1 MPESAGS
8 ASASQSATQC
18 FTVGH
23 FAAMAFTNGRKVMS
37 KQKTRS
43 SASLTIQA
51 SWSGGRRG
59 FTVCTTRPL
68 PLTPK

>member
-1 MPESAGS
+1 MPVSAGS

-23 FAAMAFTNGRKVMS
+23 FAATAFTSGRKLMS
-37 KQKTRS
+37 KQKTSS
-43 SASLTIQA
+43 SASFTIQT

-59 FTVCTTRPL
+59 LSVWTTRPL
-68 PLTPK
+68 PLTP